1 MGSMTYH
8 VEVSMNFLPLLNAV
22 AEYVGRTTSYDRRR
36 DVLVVHRMGQVVRI
50 EPEKADEG

>member
-8 VEVSMNFLPLLNAV
+8 VEVSVDFLPLLNAI
-22 AEYVGRTTSYDRRR
+22 AEYIGRTTSYDRSR

-50 EPEKADEG
+50 EPERS